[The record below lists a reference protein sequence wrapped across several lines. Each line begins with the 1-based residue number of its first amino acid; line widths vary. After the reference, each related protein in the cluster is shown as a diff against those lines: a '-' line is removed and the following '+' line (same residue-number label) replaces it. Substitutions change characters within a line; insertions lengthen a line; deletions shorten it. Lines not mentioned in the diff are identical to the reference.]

1 MITIYLAPKERNN
14 SDLFLL
20 LYSKAWADA
29 ARHTCSVVDP
39 LLDFSVY
46 ATDRRVGL
54 GVRGGRKGNNSMR
67 ASILK
72 KYKKILLSKRAEI
85 IDSPERSTV
94 VDEAMRTGDWVD
106 HSSQENDLHV
116 NLALKQTDTKLL
128 RAIDDALGRVEQG
141 TFGICMD
148 CEEPIAEVRLDAVAW
163 TRVCIDCKERQ
174 D

>member
-1 MITIYLAPKERNN
+1 
-14 SDLFLL
+14 
-20 LYSKAWADA
+20 
-29 ARHTCSVVDP
+29 
-39 LLDFSVY
+39 
-46 ATDRRVGL
+46 
-54 GVRGGRKGNNSMR
+54 MR

-72 KYKKILLSKRAEI
+72 KYKKILLSKRLEI

-148 CEEPIAEVRLDAVAW
+148 CEEPIAEVRLDAVPW
-163 TRVCIDCKERQ
+163 TRVCIDCKERK